1 MQRLHYQWVHGSRLL
16 VSFMQRGGGAKLF
29 LERSYEYGTD
39 CSIDTLA
46 PVELVPVCVGHV
58 FTDPI
63 RKSVVEIVDFDKKE
77 VLLRDKQIV
86 SEGMLPMYGI
96 SVHSSAD
103 QTFENI
109 TLLWGNFWWIDG
121 ETLGTISFERA
132 QALIEMDRL
141 YNKDELVNLEVEGD
155 ISEDVADEQEVEVQG
170 KKMGFSTVN
179 VHDENQVRIEDG
191 DVWTSHNDGRVL
203 QQADRVAVNAYHVVS
218 NSRVAG
224 PQ

>member
-1 MQRLHYQWVHGSRLL
+1 
-16 VSFMQRGGGAKLF
+16 MQRGGGAKLF

-77 VLLRDKQIV
+77 ITGLSQCWNGPQGQANRIGGYVADRRIGVVQFGGCGVLD
-86 SEGMLPMYGI
+86 S
-96 SVHSSAD
+96 D
-103 QTFENI
+103 F
-109 TLLWGNFWWIDG
+109 
-121 ETLGTISFERA
+121 
-132 QALIEMDRL
+132 
-141 YNKDELVNLEVEGD
+141 
-155 ISEDVADEQEVEVQG
+155 EDVADEQEVEVQG